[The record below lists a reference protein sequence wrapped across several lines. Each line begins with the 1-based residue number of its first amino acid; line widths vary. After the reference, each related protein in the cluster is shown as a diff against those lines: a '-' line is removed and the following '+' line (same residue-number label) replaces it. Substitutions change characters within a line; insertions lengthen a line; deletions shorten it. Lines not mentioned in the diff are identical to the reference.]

1 MRRAPTRHTF
11 HVTRFPVEFVGEPFN
26 TFRAAFEHDLAAVLC
41 HHPKQPIAIH
51 DSKRF
56 ELFVKICERVWG
68 AGPWFERAEYQ
79 PPIDRQRYNDR
90 SEEHTSEL
98 QSRVDLVC
106 RLLLEKKK

>member
-1 MRRAPTRHTF
+1 MIRRPPRSTLFPYTTLFRSPHLPIEPRLMRRAPARRTF
-11 HVTRFPVEFVGEPFN
+11 NVARFPFEFVGQPFN

-68 AGPWFERAEYQ
+68 ASPWFERAE
-79 PPIDRQRYNDR
+79 D
-90 SEEHTSEL
+90 
-98 QSRVDLVC
+98 
-106 RLLLEKKK
+106 